1 MTLTLTVDAVL
12 RARSISFRPTE
23 EEVRELAESM
33 PGAHRTRYG
42 SMNVHTRA
50 QDRARHATFVV
61 TDRPYQQPGQTIG
74 RAEGALIAAVQDAYI
89 QDQDMVVVD
98 GFIGHAGPHRA
109 PARLIVERANAN
121 IAGMQRHLYFDP
133 VAGGAS
139 FTPELT
145 VVCTPNLGVPGYA
158 DGRVV
163 AVWPEDGVTRV
174 VGSDY
179 FGETKKAL
187 MRMWSGRVQ
196 DAGGLVMHAAC
207 KVVPTTRGPRTTL
220 IVGQSGTGKSTTTF
234 ARHDGSRVVQDDFVG
249 LLPGG
254 RVLASEDGCIE
265 KTYGLDP
272 LLQPVIHAA
281 ATGPDAYLENVAQH
295 GGELDFMDRSR
306 TQHGRAVFN
315 LRSIDRFP
323 PGQVPPASVLLILN
337 RDAHVTPAVTR
348 IDPGHAAGQF
358 LLRQVRGPGAAGRQ
372 ESGGPIKADPL
383 AHEYARQG
391 NRLAELLA
399 DHPMEVFLL
408 NTGRV
413 GGQPDGRSKAIAV
426 ADTAAIVAAAAEG
439 TITWDADPDGFGQV
453 AAEVPGIDDRE
464 LLQPRLLYA
473 RQGRTAEYR
482 QRTGDLQHSAAQYL
496 ASLPGLD
503 PRTAGFRR
511 VA

>member
-139 FTPELT
+139 FTLELT

-196 DAGGLVMHAAC
+196 DA
-207 KVVPTTRGPRTTL
+207 
-220 IVGQSGTGKSTTTF
+220 
-234 ARHDGSRVVQDDFVG
+234 
-249 LLPGG
+249 

-306 TQHGRAVFN
+306 TQHGRAVFS

-426 ADTAAIVAAAAEG
+426 ADTAAIVSAAAEG

-503 PRTAGFRR
+503 PRIAGFRR